1 MVTFPLLIE
10 YDPVRLGR
18 YKNLDNRISRR
29 RRLTDY
35 VARST
40 TDIID
45 NPLWIMTLRIIIR
58 GLPEGPAGRSCCL
71 TCNSHSIMKGEI

>member
-18 YKNLDNRISRR
+18 YKNLYNRISRR

-45 NPLWIMTLRIIIR
+45 TPPMDNDTSHHYPGALR
-58 GLPEGPAGRSCCL
+58 GPCGAFL
-71 TCNSHSIMKGEI
+71 LSHM

>member
-45 NPLWIMTLRIIIR
+45 NPLWIMTLHIIIR
-58 GLPEGPAGRSCCL
+58 GLSEGPAGGFANLILSRKEGL
-71 TCNSHSIMKGEI
+71 L

>member
-1 MVTFPLLIE
+1 MLIE
-10 YDPVRLGR
+10 YDPVKPGR
-18 YKNLDNRISRR
+18 YMNLDNRISRR

-45 NPLWIMTLRIIIR
+45 NSLWIMTLRIIIR
-58 GLPEGPAGRSCCL
+58 GLCEAFL
-71 TCNSHSIMKGEI
+71 LSHM